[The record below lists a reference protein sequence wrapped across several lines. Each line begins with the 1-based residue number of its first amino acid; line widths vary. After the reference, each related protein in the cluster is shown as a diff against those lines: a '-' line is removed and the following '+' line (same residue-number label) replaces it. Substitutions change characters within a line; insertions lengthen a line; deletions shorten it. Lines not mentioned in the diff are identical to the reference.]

1 MRPAIIVEVSG
12 MAFKQRVFSG
22 VQPTG
27 NLHLGNYLGAIVKFV
42 ELQQSYDCIYCVVDM
57 HAITVW
63 QDPAELPKAT
73 REVTAAFLACGIDPK
88 QHIVFNQSQ
97 VAEHAEL
104 AWVFNCVARLGWL
117 NRMTQF
123 KEKAGKDR
131 ENASIGLYAY
141 PALMAADILAYR
153 ATHVPVG
160 EDQKQ
165 HLELSRDIAQKFNS
179 DFASSIHAHGYGD
192 AFFPQPE
199 PLIQG
204 PATRVMS
211 LRDGSKKM
219 SKSDPSDQSRINLT
233 DDADVI
239 AHKIRRAKT
248 DPDALPSEEKGLES
262 RPEADNLV
270 GIYAALAG
278 RSKAEVL
285 SEFGGAQF
293 SAFKAALVE
302 LAVAKLGP
310 INDAMK
316 RLVADPVYVDSV
328 LVEGAARAR
337 IIAAETMKAVKDI
350 VGFIRR

>member
-1 MRPAIIVEVSG
+1 MSEASG

-27 NLHLGNYLGAIVKFV
+27 NLHLGNYLGAIARFV
-42 ELQQSYDCIYCVVDM
+42 ALQEQYDCIYCIVDL

-73 REVTAAFLACGIDPK
+73 REVAAAFIACGIDPSK
-88 QHIVFNQSQ
+88 HIVFNQSQ

-131 ENASIGLYAY
+131 ENASVGLFAY

-165 HLELSRDIAQKFNS
+165 HLELSRDIAQKFNN
-179 DFASSIHAHGYGD
+179 DFTASIRAHGFGEG
-192 AFFPQPE
+192 FFPLPE

-233 DDADVI
+233 DDADTI

-248 DPDALPSEEKGLES
+248 DPHPLPADPKDLET

-278 RSKAEVL
+278 KSKPDVVK
-285 SEFGGAQF
+285 EFAGAQF
-293 SAFKAALVE
+293 STFKSALVE
-302 LAVAKLGP
+302 LAVTKLGP
-310 INDAMK
+310 VNAEMK
-316 RLVADPVYVDSV
+316 RLMVDPVHIDSM
-328 LVEGAARAR
+328 LAEGAARAQV
-337 IIAAETMKAVKDI
+337 IAAETMRAVKDI
-350 VGFIRR
+350 VGFVHR

>member
-1 MRPAIIVEVSG
+1 
-12 MAFKQRVFSG
+12 MAGFQERVFSG

-27 NLHLGNYLGAIVKFV
+27 NLHLGNYLGAIKRFV
-42 ELQQSYDCIYCVVDM
+42 ELQERYDCIYCVVDL

-63 QDPAELPKAT
+63 QDPAELPLAT
-73 REVTAAFLACGIDPK
+73 REVTAAFIACGIDPK
-88 QHIVFNQSQ
+88 KHIVFNQSQ

-141 PALMAADILAYR
+141 PTLMASDILVYR

-165 HLELSRDIAQKFNS
+165 HLELSRDIAQKFNN
-179 DFASSIHAHGYGD
+179 DFSRSIHDHGYGD
-192 AFFPQPE
+192 AFFPLPE
-199 PLIQG
+199 PLITG
-204 PATRVMS
+204 EATRVMS

-219 SKSDPSDQSRINLT
+219 SKSEPSDYSRINLT
-233 DDADVI
+233 DDADAI
-239 AHKIRRAKT
+239 AQKIRKAKT
-248 DPDALPSEEKGLES
+248 DPEPLPSEEAGLKS

-270 GIYAALAG
+270 GIYAALADTSRG
-278 RSKAEVL
+278 AVL
-285 SEFGGAQF
+285 GQFGNAQF
-293 SAFKAALVE
+293 STFKSALVD

-310 INDAMK
+310 IGAEMK
-316 RLVADPVYVDSV
+316 RLLHDPVSIDAILADGS
-328 LVEGAARAR
+328 ARAQKL
-337 IIAAETMKAVKDI
+337 AGETMKAVKDI
-350 VGFIRR
+350 VGFVRS